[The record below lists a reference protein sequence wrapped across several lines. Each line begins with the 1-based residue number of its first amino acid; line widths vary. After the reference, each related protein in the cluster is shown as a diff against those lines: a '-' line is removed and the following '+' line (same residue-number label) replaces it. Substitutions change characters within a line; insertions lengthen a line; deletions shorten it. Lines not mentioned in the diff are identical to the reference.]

1 MNLGLAEMQF
11 PAVSRGLLALL
22 SLFLVDLLSRSQF
35 LPNQPLPHHFYANLD
50 KLRDP
55 YFQKVELRTPRLI
68 RVSPMEENA
77 VLVLIGTLYVGK
89 RYLPAGLFV
98 PTCAQITS
106 SVGNQLYPSDVGPF
120 F

>member
-1 MNLGLAEMQF
+1 
-11 PAVSRGLLALL
+11 
-22 SLFLVDLLSRSQF
+22 
-35 LPNQPLPHHFYANLD
+35 
-50 KLRDP
+50 
-55 YFQKVELRTPRLI
+55 
-68 RVSPMEENA
+68 MEENA

-106 SVGNQLYPSDVGPF
+106 SVGYQLYPSDVGPF